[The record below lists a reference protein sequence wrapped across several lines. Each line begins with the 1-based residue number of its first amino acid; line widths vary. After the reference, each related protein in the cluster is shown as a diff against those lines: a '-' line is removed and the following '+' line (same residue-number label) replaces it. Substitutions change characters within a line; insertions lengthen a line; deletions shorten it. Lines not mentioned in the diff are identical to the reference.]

1 MLENMASVTLEN
13 SYVSTGKDMGK
24 SHEKAHSKQHKYL
37 QKDEPNIV
45 TLTSN
50 KSEDSSVDLA
60 MKMAVKMGVK
70 DEDEWEEYNSKL
82 RKDRRKDSY
91 EEYVAGVSGNLVKNK
106 RRKLSDKKHILS
118 KLKREQIAQELA
130 YIDNNK
136 GIPIDGSLYY
146 ISNTMMYDN
155 MKPEE
160 LKKYREFERAT
171 LTEFYNSKTFKE
183 MNPQNIRSEIHFD
196 ENGAIHLQT
205 QDTWFHKD
213 KRGRMSCAKRAEI
226 KQILIKKYGS
236 EQRLNDHLDV
246 LSHCHE
252 LYDKKKG
259 SKDRIGSPTVASKF
273 WEFKSQLGLNMGIV
287 PGIKVDDEG
296 NKYPFKYTQAERTTR
311 IEELWRMEQQKA
323 LAEIATQKA
332 KEMGVNWKLDE
343 VYTTDGIHRNGP
355 NYVEH
360 KRSMT
365 QTNTELAHKQ
375 DELADTQSI
384 VKQAQEALRASYKQ
398 LTGKDAVN
406 DKNEPMSP
414 LECSKAI
421 NKVIEDKKQEK
432 EQVDNDV
439 NTAKQEAEQQR
450 KLADEQ
456 QNRLNEIKNSIK
468 QANDEFDDVNNKIN
482 QRKLQR
488 QRNAQHE
495 LDENNLFYGDNEP
508 VTAENVD
515 DVEKLIDS
523 WREEQRDQWYSDKLS
538 ITKSKK
544 QLKDLTAQNKK
555 LLDKNTD
562 LVGENANYNI
572 QNMQLKKQVDSLKQS
587 KSTLQQETTQ
597 LNQQKSLL
605 QQQVEKLETQVKSV
619 GLIIGQ
625 WVRKNF
631 KKLEN
636 GLDDFARQKQFA
648 QNERL
653 YGGPNGRGDAW
664 TAREYEDKAKKAL
677 FNTFDSVEIE
687 EQKQA
692 GIYQAPQRNQQQQS
706 TNRKRQGDNS
716 GDPTWG

>member
-24 SHEKAHSKQHKYL
+24 SHEKAHSKQRKYL

-91 EEYVAGVSGNLVKNK
+91 EEYLAGVSGNLVKNK
-106 RRKLSDKKHILS
+106 RRKLADKKHILS
-118 KLKREQIAQELA
+118 KSKREQIAQELA

-146 ISNTMMYDN
+146 ISNTLMYDN
-155 MKPEE
+155 MKPAE

-171 LTEFYNSKTFKE
+171 LTDFYNSKTFKE
-183 MNPQNIRSEIHFD
+183 LNPQNIRSEIHFD

-205 QDTWFHKD
+205 QNVWYHKD
-213 KRGRMSCAKRAEI
+213 KRGRMTYAKRAEI
-226 KQILIKKYGS
+226 KKILTKKYGS
-236 EQRLNDHLDV
+236 EQRLNNYLDV
-246 LSHCHE
+246 LSYCHE
-252 LYDKKKG
+252 KFDQPKG

-273 WEFKSQLGLNMGIV
+273 WYALNKIGEGV
-287 PGIKVDDEG
+287 GVAKETKVDDEG
-296 NKYPFKYTQAERTTR
+296 NEYPFKYTQAERTTR
-311 IEELWRMEQQKA
+311 IEELWRMEQQKT
-323 LAEIATQKA
+323 LAEIAEQKA
-332 KEMGVNWKLDE
+332 KEMGINWKLDT
-343 VYTTDGIHRNGP
+343 VYTTDGIHRNGS

-360 KRSMT
+360 KRSLA

-421 NKVIEDKKQEK
+421 NRVIEDKKQEK
-432 EQVDNDV
+432 DQVDNDV

-456 QNRLNEIKNSIK
+456 RNRQE
-468 QANDEFDDVNNKIN
+468 
-482 QRKLQR
+482 
-488 QRNAQHE
+488 
-495 LDENNLFYGDNEP
+495 
-508 VTAENVD
+508 TAESIYTGLSSSNKALKS
-515 DVEKLIDS
+515 EN
-523 WREEQRDQWYSDKLS
+523 DK
-538 ITKSKK
+538 
-544 QLKDLTAQNKK
+544 LTAQNN
-555 LLDKNTD
+555 D
-562 LVGENANYNI
+562 
-572 QNMQLKKQVDSLKQS
+572 
-587 KSTLQQETTQ
+587 
-597 LNQQKSLL
+597 L
-605 QQQVEKLETQVKSV
+605 QQQ
-619 GLIIGQ
+619 
-625 WVRKNF
+625 
-631 KKLEN
+631 
-636 GLDDFARQKQFA
+636 A
-648 QNERL
+648 
-653 YGGPNGRGDAW
+653 
-664 TAREYEDKAKKAL
+664 
-677 FNTFDSVEIE
+677 
-687 EQKQA
+687 EQKQSEIEVQNQQFNEA
-692 GIYQAPQRNQQQQS
+692 KSQLAIVHQQKKEEEEKLNKLRLKRQRQQQLEAKADQYDQIKNYIGEVPQNHTLFTWVKQQFTFLRQQQKIGMDAITNADKLQKALTHNMNMHGEVADKDVKTFENQTTQTTNSLVKFVEDKYKKFKHKLKSKQQQQNRQQQS
-706 TNRKRQGDNS
+706 TNVKQSEDNS